1 MAANT
6 LAKDFPVK
14 KAFLLLIVVLVLC
27 LLGVYI
33 FVIHKGLDLNK
44 AHGTVDIQDSLLSFE
59 RSGKI
64 INLYVDEG
72 NEVHQGDLLARLDS
86 QALEHQLRIQF
97 AQCNAERSLL
107 EQYQNGYLKE
117 ELDSAKANVAKAQ
130 AAVDLAA
137 MTYKR
142 NASLLESKSVS
153 KQDYDSAKAAY
164 DQAQA
169 ALAESEA
176 QLALYQRG
184 YREEMISA
192 QAAKVSACTQQ
203 LRYLDYQINNQGIIR
218 APFTGTIRAKTH
230 ELSDFVGAGETI
242 FTLTNEL
249 SKKIRIY
256 LSENQLNLIKTGQ
269 TVSVEVPYHAPL
281 AGKVT
286 FISPAAMF
294 TPKSVQTEDLR
305 ADLVYE
311 VTVEVSDPNKV
322 LRFGQAITVYLKGSA
337 PDHQSENAA
346 RITAIPETNT
356 APVKTENAVA
366 TATTAPTTVE
376 SSTAANH
383 TAAPPTATNHTAA
396 NATPAESAGTA
407 TNTKPATHSETVT
420 GAKTI
425 NESKTLTGADN
436 AVKTYSTEST
446 NSTEHAAKTENTT
459 QTTVTPAREPDNLPS
474 AQQAL
479 AIS

>member
-1 MAANT
+1 M
-6 LAKDFPVK
+6 K
-14 KAFLLLIVVLVLC
+14 KVILLLIAVLILC

-33 FVIHKGLDLNK
+33 FVIHQSVDLNK

-97 AQCNAERSLL
+97 AQCEAERALL
-107 EQYQNGYLKE
+107 DQYQNGYLKE
-117 ELDSAKANVAKAQ
+117 ELDTAKANVAKAQ

-142 NASLLESKSVS
+142 NASLLQSKSVS

-169 ALAESEA
+169 ALAESKA

-203 LRYLDYQINNQGIIR
+203 IRYLDYQINNQGIIR

-249 SKKIRIY
+249 SKKVRIY

-269 TVSVEVPYHAPL
+269 TVSVEVPFHAPL
-281 AGKVT
+281 SGKVT

-311 VTVEVSDPNKV
+311 VTVEVPDPLKV
-322 LRFGQAITVYLKGSA
+322 LRFGQAITVYLQGLA
-337 PDHQSENAA
+337 PDHRAENAA
-346 RITAIPETNT
+346 HSTQVNQSTQVAQPE
-356 APVKTENAVA
+356 
-366 TATTAPTTVE
+366 
-376 SSTAANH
+376 
-383 TAAPPTATNHTAA
+383 PPTQ
-396 NATPAESAGTA
+396 PAQ
-407 TNTKPATHSETVT
+407 
-420 GAKTI
+420 
-425 NESKTLTGADN
+425 
-436 AVKTYSTEST
+436 STQQE
-446 NSTEHAAKTENTT
+446 
-459 QTTVTPAREPDNLPS
+459 PS
-474 AQQAL
+474 AQTEQPAKPDQSIQPTALQSELTLPPWHSLHYAWSVQATVQSTAQL
-479 AIS
+479 TALSTVQLEALPAYQSAAQIPT

>member
-346 RITAIPETNT
+346 RITASLETST
-356 APVKTENAVA
+356 APVNTENAVA
-366 TATTAPTTVE
+366 NATAATPTTANPTAKN
-376 SSTAANH
+376 STAEH
-383 TAAPPTATNHTAA
+383 
-396 NATPAESAGTA
+396 ATPAENAGTA

-420 GAKTI
+420 GAKTVTEAKTI
-425 NESKTLTGADN
+425 NESKTVTGADN

-446 NSTEHAAKTENTT
+446 NSTEHAAKAENTT
-459 QTTVTPAREPDNLPS
+459 QTTVTPASEPDNLPS
-474 AQQAL
+474 VQQAL